1 MYSTLYNI
9 DNDITAI
16 IIFKYVQVTFITIID
31 HQLLPNHINTRNE
44 KCYLKCILNVQV
56 LYVHLRKWQTIYV
69 QTMKNTRYCLFD
81 DVLYFQIKCH
91 TLKER
96 KQTAKCHLTCNKSA
110 YLDRLAMKEMIM
122 DLHYCIEARSIKH
135 FSPNLC
141 SLFFAYENRISLNHW
156 LRVS

>member
-1 MYSTLYNI
+1 MKS
-9 DNDITAI
+9 AI
-16 IIFKYVQVTFITIID
+16 
-31 HQLLPNHINTRNE
+31 LNT
-44 KCYLKCILNVQV
+44 LKCVGIVCPFKKVADNLCTDNE
-56 LYVHLRKWQTIYV
+56 I
-69 QTMKNTRYCLFD
+69 TRYCLFD

-156 LRVS
+156 LHVS